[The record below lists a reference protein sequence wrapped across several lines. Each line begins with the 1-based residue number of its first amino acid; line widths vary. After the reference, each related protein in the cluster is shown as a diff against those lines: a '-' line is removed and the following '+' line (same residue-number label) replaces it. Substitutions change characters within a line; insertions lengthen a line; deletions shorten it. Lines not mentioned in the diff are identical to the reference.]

1 MAERIYTRDEQG
13 KLEPLEEAPFASED
27 DLQALLAE
35 HPELLDGEQMRPGDP
50 RRWILIK
57 REKGIAET
65 SDAGDRWA
73 LDHLLID
80 QDATPTLV
88 EVKRGANSEVR
99 RKVVGQMLEY
109 AAHATG
115 GAGSWAVDDIRR
127 DFEDNANAQDRNPDD
142 LIADLLQTDGE
153 PDVEAFWK
161 DVGANLAARRIRLLF
176 VADDIPDSL
185 TRIVS
190 FLNEQTRDNIEVLAV
205 EIKQFSAAI
214 HADASATRHRADRG
228 RPSEERAAHQANA
241 RVVLGRVRQR
251 RSTGTLRSGS
261 STRLRSPAP
270 PSPGVQPASVSECA
284 VRFGIS
290 PSPSPGSTPRREYLG
305 RERRASRSAGE
316 GPAMGIRQSW
326 RRRFSGGLISSL
338 PMTSPRTSRT
348 RASSG
353 GASLNTS
360 TCSQRALRGPLRPEV
375 AGSRRGR
382 LAQRAEEDF
391 LGGEAA
397 SV

>member
-27 DLQALLAE
+27 DLQALPAE

-142 LIADLLQTDGE
+142 LIADLLQTDRE

-205 EIKQFSAAI
+205 EIKQFSGKTTQTLVPRIIGRTAASP
-214 HADASATRHRADRG
+214 AKGKLTRKLFLDDFTSGEA
-228 RPSEERAAHQANA
+228 RAAAERLLDTASKSGGSLRWNPTSVSLLAACPLHPKPVTVAW
-241 RVVLGRVRQR
+241 LYLP
-251 RSTGTLRSGS
+251 STEPKSFLFGWGGS
-261 STRLRSPAP
+261 SYGYPPELEKRLRAWTA
-270 PSPGVQPASVSECA
+270 Q
-284 VRFGIS
+284 FKND
-290 PSPSPGSTPRREYLG
+290 
-305 RERRASRSAGE
+305 
-316 GPAMGIRQSW
+316 
-326 RRRFSGGLISSL
+326 RFSKAVGAQGLAWGMTPDDAAGHIGCLTKRLSAVLSDLKSL
-338 PMTSPRTSRT
+338 
-348 RASSG
+348 
-353 GASLNTS
+353 GAVEGT
-360 TCSQRALRGPLRPEV
+360 
-375 AGSRRGR
+375 
-382 LAQRAEEDF
+382 
-391 LGGEAA
+391 
-397 SV
+397 

>member
-13 KLEPLEEAPFASED
+13 KLEPLEEAQFASED

-115 GAGSWAVDDIRR
+115 GAGSWTVDDIRR

-205 EIKQFSAAI
+205 EIKQFSGKTTQTLVPRIIGLTAA
-214 HADASATRHRADRG
+214 APAKSPPRTKLTRESFLAEFTSDDVRDTAERLLDTASKSGALLYWG
-228 RPSEERAAHQANA
+228 
-241 RVVLGRVRQR
+241 
-251 RSTGTLRSGS
+251 STGVSIRMRCPLWNQPVTVAWLYPSSRISWSGTKS
-261 STRLRSPAP
+261 FTFGWGGPSYGYPPELASPLQRWADQFAADDFTEDVSNQGVIGWAAPHDTAAQHIDLLTKRLS
-270 PSPGVQPASVSECA
+270 A
-284 VRFGIS
+284 VLS
-290 PSPSPGSTPRREYLG
+290 DLKSLG
-305 RERRASRSAGE
+305 AVE
-316 GPAMGIRQSW
+316 G
-326 RRRFSGGLISSL
+326 
-338 PMTSPRTSRT
+338 T
-348 RASSG
+348 
-353 GASLNTS
+353 
-360 TCSQRALRGPLRPEV
+360 
-375 AGSRRGR
+375 
-382 LAQRAEEDF
+382 
-391 LGGEAA
+391 
-397 SV
+397 

>member
-115 GAGSWAVDDIRR
+115 GAGSWTVDDIRR
-127 DFEDNANAQDRNPDD
+127 DFEDTANAQDRNPDD

-205 EIKQFSAAI
+205 EIKQFSGK
-214 HADASATRHRADRG
+214 H
-228 RPSEERAAHQANA
+228 
-241 RVVLGRVRQR
+241 
-251 RSTGTLRSGS
+251 
-261 STRLRSPAP
+261 
-270 PSPGVQPASVSECA
+270 
-284 VRFGIS
+284 
-290 PSPSPGSTPRREYLG
+290 PRR
-305 RERRASRSAGE
+305 R
-316 GPAMGIRQSW
+316 
-326 RRRFSGGLISSL
+326 
-338 PMTSPRTSRT
+338 
-348 RASSG
+348 
-353 GASLNTS
+353 
-360 TCSQRALRGPLRPEV
+360 
-375 AGSRRGR
+375 
-382 LAQRAEEDF
+382 
-391 LGGEAA
+391 
-397 SV
+397 

>member
-205 EIKQFSAAI
+205 EIKQFSGK
-214 HADASATRHRADRG
+214 STQTLVPTRHWADRG
-228 RPSEERAAHQANA
+228 RPSEERPAHQANA
-241 RVVLGRVRQR
+241 RVVLGRVHQR
-251 RSTGTLRSGS
+251 RSTGRCGAAPRHGLEVR
-261 STRLRSPAP
+261 RLALLGFNRRQYPDALSALESARHRRVALPLVENILV
-270 PSPGVQPASVSECA
+270 GNEELH
-284 VRFGIS
+284 VR
-290 PSPSPGSTPRREYLG
+290 LG
-305 RERRASRSAGE
+305 RAQLWVSARVG
-316 GPAMGIRQSW
+316 
-326 RRRFSGGLISSL
+326 
-338 PMTSPRTSRT
+338 
-348 RASSG
+348 
-353 GASLNTS
+353 
-360 TCSQRALRGPLRPEV
+360 V
-375 AGSRRGR
+375 
-382 LAQRAEEDF
+382 
-391 LGGEAA
+391 AA
-397 SV
+397 SAVG

>member
-1 MAERIYTRDEQG
+1 MTERIYTRDEQG
-13 KLEPLEEAPFASED
+13 KLEPLEEEPFSTED

-50 RRWILIK
+50 RRWILVT

-127 DFEDNANAQDRNPDD
+127 DFEDNAKDPTGA
-142 LIADLLQTDGE
+142 IGKLLQADEE
-153 PDVEAFWK
+153 PDVDAFWQR
-161 DVGANLAARRIRLLF
+161 VGDNLAARRIRLLF
-176 VADDIPDSL
+176 VADEIPDSL

-205 EIKQFSAAI
+205 EIKQFSGKTTQTLVPRVIGLTAA
-214 HADASATRHRADRG
+214 APSKSAPR
-228 RPSEERAAHQANA
+228 
-241 RVVLGRVRQR
+241 
-251 RSTGTLRSGS
+251 
-261 STRLRSPAP
+261 TRL
-270 PSPGVQPASVSECA
+270 
-284 VRFGIS
+284 
-290 PSPSPGSTPRREYLG
+290 
-305 RERRASRSAGE
+305 
-316 GPAMGIRQSW
+316 
-326 RRRFSGGLISSL
+326 
-338 PMTSPRTSRT
+338 T
-348 RASSG
+348 RASFLAEFENDEVLAAAVRLLDTADKA
-353 GASLNTS
+353 GASLSWGSSIVTIRT
-360 TCSQRALRGPLRPEV
+360 TCPFWAQPITVAWLHPPGKAGWAKDFTFGRAGPKYGYPPELASLLRTWTDQFAADE
-375 AGSRRGR
+375 S
-382 LAQRAEEDF
+382 AERISNQVVM
-391 LGGEAA
+391 GWAVPHEAA
-397 SV
+397 ARNISELERRLETVLSDLKSLGADEDA

>member
-1 MAERIYTRDEQG
+1 MGERIYTRDEQG
-13 KLEPLEEAPFASED
+13 TLEPLEEASFTSED

-57 REKGIAET
+57 REKGIAEAA
-65 SDAGDRWA
+65 DAGDRWA

-88 EVKRGANSEVR
+88 EVKRGSNSEVR

-127 DFEDNANAQDRNPDD
+127 DFEDGAKAQDRNPDEV
-142 LIADLLQTDGE
+142 IAELLQTDGVA
-153 PDVEAFWK
+153 DVDAFWA

-205 EIKQFSAAI
+205 EIKQFSGKSTQTLVPRVIGLTAA
-214 HADASATRHRADRG
+214 APAKSAPRIKLTRESFLD
-228 RPSEERAAHQANA
+228 EF
-241 RVVLGRVRQR
+241 
-251 RSTGTLRSGS
+251 T
-261 STRLRSPAP
+261 
-270 PSPGVQPASVSECA
+270 
-284 VRFGIS
+284 
-290 PSPSPGSTPRREYLG
+290 G
-305 RERRASRSAGE
+305 RERDAVER
-316 GPAMGIRQSW
+316 
-326 RRRFSGGLISSL
+326 LL
-338 PMTSPRTSRT
+338 NVTSE
-348 RASSG
+348 SG
-353 GASLNTS
+353 GALGWNPFSVTLRVVCPLHPRPVPVARIYLPSMESSMGLVLYLGWEGPTLGYPPELEQRLREWTS
-360 TCSQRALRGPLRPEV
+360 QFKDDSFTT
-375 AGSRRGR
+375 AGGTLGYWWTVTPSDAADHIDLLASR
-382 LAQRAEEDF
+382 LAAVLSD
-391 LGGEAA
+391 LKSLEADEA
-397 SV
+397 

>member
-205 EIKQFSAAI
+205 EIKQFSAASTQTLVPRVI
-214 HADASATRHRADRG
+214 GLTAAAPAKSAPRTKLTRESFLTEFASDEA
-228 RPSEERAAHQANA
+228 RAAAE
-241 RVVLGRVRQR
+241 
-251 RSTGTLRSGS
+251 
-261 STRLRSPAP
+261 RLLDT
-270 PSPGVQPASVSECA
+270 ASKS
-284 VRFGIS
+284 
-290 PSPSPGSTPRREYLG
+290 
-305 RERRASRSAGE
+305 
-316 GPAMGIRQSW
+316 
-326 RRRFSGGLISSL
+326 
-338 PMTSPRTSRT
+338 
-348 RASSG
+348 
-353 GASLNTS
+353 GASLSWGS
-360 TCSQRALRGPLRPEV
+360 TGVSIRMRCPLWNQPVTVAWLYPSSRISWSGTKSFTFGWGGPSYGYPPELASPLQRWADQFAADDFTEDISNQGVIGWAAPHDTAAQHIDMLTK
-375 AGSRRGR
+375 R
-382 LAQRAEEDF
+382 LSAVLSDLKSLAAAED
-391 LGGEAA
+391 A
-397 SV
+397 